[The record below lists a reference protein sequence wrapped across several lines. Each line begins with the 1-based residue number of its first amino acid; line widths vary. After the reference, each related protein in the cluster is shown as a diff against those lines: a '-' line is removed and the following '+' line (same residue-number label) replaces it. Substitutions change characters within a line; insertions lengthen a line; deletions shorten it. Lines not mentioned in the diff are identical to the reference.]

1 MTEAADPRY
10 RDLDLWT
17 DATALS
23 AMWEAQMAAVAA
35 LGPALPAMA
44 AAVGALADRLAR
56 GGRLVYAGAG
66 TSIRI
71 AVQDGTEL
79 GPTFDWP
86 EARTLYLI
94 AGGEAALRVAVEG
107 AEDDTADAEAQV
119 AAAGIGPAD
128 AVIGIAA
135 SGRTPFTVAALR
147 AARAAGALTLGLA
160 GAADAPLLVAADH
173 PICLATGPEVVAG
186 STRMKAGTAQKAA
199 LNLISTQAMVRLGR
213 VHAGLMVDMRPANA
227 KLRIRARGMV
237 MELAGIDADG
247 AEAALAATRG
257 RIKPAVL
264 VARGLSLYD
273 AQAALAAA
281 GDNLRHALDQL

>member
-10 RDLDLWT
+10 RDLDLWD

-44 AAVGALADRLAR
+44 AAVGALADRLAS

-79 GPTFDWP
+79 GPTFDWS

-119 AAAGIGPAD
+119 AAARIGPAD

-213 VHAGLMVDMRPANA
+213 VHAGMMVDMRPANA

-237 MELAGIDADG
+237 MGLAGIDAAG
-247 AEAALAATRG
+247 AEAALAATGG

-264 VARGLSLYD
+264 VARGLSLSE
-273 AQAALAAA
+273 AQAALAAV